1 MKSVDM
7 KPREIVIFSE
17 DFPPKDGGIAQWA
30 MGVARSLHAM
40 KYGVHILTRYLSHAA
55 EDIQNQEPY
64 PVVQVHGNRWKQ
76 FRSLYA
82 HRALKSFYESGKK
95 AEVVIATT
103 WNIARG
109 LVSLTRKHKT
119 KLVVVIHG
127 LEVTRKMSWFK
138 RRWMVQTLNAADAII
153 SVSHFTRKQVLDRY
167 PVNPDKVF
175 VLPNGVDAEHFCP
188 GADTTALCKKFKLE
202 GKKVILTL
210 ARLIERKGHD
220 KVIEAMPKVIQKVPN
235 VHYLISGTAKG
246 DYYERLLKLIDSL
259 NLREYVTFVGYIPAD
274 EMNQF
279 YNLCDVYIM
288 PSRELEGV
296 GDTEGF
302 GITYLEAN
310 ACEKPVIG
318 GRSGGVVD
326 AIVDGKTGYLVDP
339 LSVDEI
345 AEKLILLLSNSA
357 LAASIGKNG
366 RERILEGYTWRAIS
380 ERMTEHLFKGS

>member
-1 MKSVDM
+1 MKL
-7 KPREIVIFSE
+7 REIVIFSE

-30 MGVARSLHAM
+30 MGVARSLRKM
-40 KYGVHILTRYLSHAA
+40 GYGVHVLTRYLSHAA
-55 EDIQNQEPY
+55 EGIQNQEPY
-64 PVVQVHGNRWKQ
+64 PVVQVHGNRWRQ

-82 HRALKSFYESGKK
+82 YRGLKSFYESGKK
-95 AEVVIATT
+95 PEVVIATT

-109 LVSLTRKHKT
+109 LISLVRKHRT

-127 LEVTRKMSWFK
+127 LEVTRKMSWLK

-153 SVSHFTRKQVLDRY
+153 SVSQFTRKQVLDHY
-167 PVNPDKVF
+167 PVNPDKVL
-175 VLPNGVDAEHFCP
+175 VLPNGVDSEYFCP
-188 GADTTALCKKFKLE
+188 GANTTALRKKFKLE

-220 KVIEAMPKVIQKVPN
+220 KVIEAMPKVIQKVPDA
-235 VHYLISGTAKG
+235 HYLISGTPKG
-246 DYYERLLKLIDSL
+246 EYYERLLKLIEAL
-259 NLREYVTFVGYIPAD
+259 GLRDNVTFVGYIPAE
-274 EMNQF
+274 EMNQY

-345 AEKLILLLSNSA
+345 GEKLSLLLSDSE
-357 LAASIGKNG
+357 LATRLGKSG
-366 RERILEGYTWRAIS
+366 RARIEEGYTWETVTKSLIATI
-380 ERMTEHLFKGS
+380 K